1 MITKFKLFEKSE
13 IDEKTIR
20 VDGGERGWYID
31 FYFDDENRLIGADN
45 KWNVKFPDWWGLKPT
60 IIEIAVWAKKYDPKI
75 IVGKQVY
82 YILKNAEQ
90 KYNI

>member
-1 MITKFKLFEKSE
+1 MITKFKIFEKLE

-20 VDGGERGWYID
+20 VENTERGWYID
-31 FYFDDENRLIGADN
+31 FYFDEQNRLIGADN
-45 KWNVKFPDWWGLKPT
+45 KWDVKFPDWWGLPTDIT
-60 IIEIAVWAKKYDPKI
+60 IIRIWARRDDKRNE
-75 IVGKQVY
+75 VF

>member
-1 MITKFKLFEKSE
+1 LRYIKTYKIFEKLE

-20 VDGGERGWYID
+20 VENTEREWYID

-45 KWNVKFPDWWGLKPT
+45 KWNIKIPDWWGLPT
-60 IIEIAVWAKKYDPKI
+60 NIITIKSWADKYDARSKTF
-75 IVGKQVY
+75 